1 MKYKMICLD
10 MDGTLL
16 TSDKRI
22 SEKNKEYLRRI
33 KDRGVIIAVCT
44 GRLLI
49 SAKYFANLIGEEVD
63 VIASNGALVI
73 DKNDNEIYES
83 HLGYENG
90 ICALEIMKNN
100 NIYPHFYSRDTVYTE
115 KMAYSSIFYQKYNE
129 AAGNDKYKVKFNM
142 VKNWDETLR
151 VNENKI
157 MKAVGM
163 SEDINLIRKI
173 RSQLSENSNMEVV
186 YSHNKNF
193 EVMKKGVS
201 KGNSIGILAA
211 HYGISRDE
219 IVAFGDSNND
229 VSMLKYAGLGVAMGN
244 GTKEIKENSDFITLS
259 NDEDGVAHGIEKIFL

>member
-16 TSDKRI
+16 TTDKRI
-22 SEKNKEYLRRI
+22 SEKNKEYLRKI
-33 KDRGVIIAVCT
+33 KDKGVIIAVCT

-49 SAKYFANLIGEEVD
+49 SAKFFANLIGEKVD
-63 VIASNGALVI
+63 VIASNGAMVI
-73 DKNDNEIYES
+73 DKDQNEIYES

-90 ICALEIMKNN
+90 MFALEIMEKNN
-100 NIYPHFYSRDTVYTE
+100 INPHFYSIDTIYTE
-115 KMAYSSIFYQKYNE
+115 KMVNSAIFYQKYNE
-129 AAGNDKYKVKFNM
+129 FAGDERFKVKFHM
-142 VKNWDETLR
+142 VKNWKETLK

-157 MKAVGM
+157 MKTVGM
-163 SEDINLIRKI
+163 NEDIELIRKI
-173 RSQLSENSNMEVV
+173 RSELSENPNIEVV
-186 YSHNKNF
+186 YSHEKNF

-229 VSMLKYAGLGVAMGN
+229 VSMLKYAGLSVAMGN
-244 GTKEIKENSDFITLS
+244 GTEEIKKHADFITLS
-259 NDEDGVAHGIEKIFL
+259 NDEDGVAHGIKKIFF